1 MLVELTFHTPKPIAA
16 KLRAMKSNLGAIV
29 STLGSLN
36 GSKTAKTRNRCFIR
50 KGSMYEKA
58 TKVITILICA
68 GLILR
73 LI

>member
-36 GSKTAKTRNRCFIR
+36 GSKTAKTWNKCFIR
-50 KGSMYEKA
+50 KGLMSEKA

-68 GLILR
+68 GLILC